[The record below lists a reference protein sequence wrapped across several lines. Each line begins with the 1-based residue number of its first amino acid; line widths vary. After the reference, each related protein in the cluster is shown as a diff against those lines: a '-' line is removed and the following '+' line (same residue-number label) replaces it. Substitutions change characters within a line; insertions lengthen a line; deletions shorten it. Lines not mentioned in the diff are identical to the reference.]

1 MTHLKKLINT
11 ITYYNFLIDLHV
23 LHFFSKRY
31 RYLIFI
37 FTFFFGTFGY
47 DSHLTDIQ
55 YRVKIVCFLFSGYII
70 STSILIFIVFSIPLS
85 KEFLY
90 NLLGKEF
97 VVSKIG
103 NPGRKQ
109 LIMFGGFAATAIT
122 ANELGRSFDYY
133 SKVSSANSALNAQLD
148 KIRSDPNLIVDEKAS
163 LTIKA
168 LETHNQMVLA
178 PAHGTLDRLA
188 TARTHQEVAKG
199 GFSVMEKL
207 ASWSPWSKK

>member
-1 MTHLKKLINT
+1 MTHLKKIVNI

-31 RYLIFI
+31 PYLIFI

-55 YRVKIVCFLFSGYII
+55 YCVKIVCFLFSGYII
-70 STSILIFIVFSIPLS
+70 STSILVFIVFNIPLS
-85 KEFLY
+85 KEYLY

-103 NPGRKQ
+103 NPGTKHL
-109 LIMFGGFAATAIT
+109 LIFGGFAATTIT
-122 ANELGRSFDYY
+122 VNELGRMFDHYTR
-133 SKVSSANSALNAQLD
+133 VRGANSALDAES
-148 KIRSDPNLIVDEKAS
+148 KAIRSDPNLTVEDKAS

-168 LETHNQMVLA
+168 LETHNQTVLA
-178 PAHGTLDRLA
+178 PAQGTLDRLA
-188 TARTHQEVAKG
+188 TARTHQEFAK
-199 GFSVMEKL
+199 MEKVV
-207 ASWSPWSKK
+207 SWSPWDKK

>member
-1 MTHLKKLINT
+1 MTHLKKIVNI

-31 RYLIFI
+31 PYLIFI

-55 YRVKIVCFLFSGYII
+55 YCVKIVCFLFSGYII
-70 STSILIFIVFSIPLS
+70 STSILVFIVFNIPLS
-85 KEFLY
+85 KEYLY

-103 NPGRKQ
+103 NPGTKHL
-109 LIMFGGFAATAIT
+109 LIFGGFAATTIT
-122 ANELGRSFDYY
+122 VNELGRMFDHYTR
-133 SKVSSANSALNAQLD
+133 VRGANSALDAQS
-148 KIRSDPNLIVDEKAS
+148 KAIRSDPNLTVEDKAS

-168 LETHNQMVLA
+168 LETHNQTVLA
-178 PAHGTLDRLA
+178 PAQGTFDRLA
-188 TARTHQEVAKG
+188 TARTHQEFAK
-199 GFSVMEKL
+199 MEKVV
-207 ASWSPWSKK
+207 SWSPWDKK